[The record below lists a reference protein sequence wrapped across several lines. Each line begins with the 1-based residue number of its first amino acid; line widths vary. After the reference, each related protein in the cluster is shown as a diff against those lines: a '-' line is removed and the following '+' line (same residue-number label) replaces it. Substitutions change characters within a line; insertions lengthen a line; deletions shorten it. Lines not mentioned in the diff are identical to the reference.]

1 MDAGYLKLL
10 ITLNNSLPL
19 EDYPKSLSVFLSDK
33 NTWQSIGEFSVLQ
46 PKLFSF
52 PFVTN
57 QHDGYTIKA
66 TSHVTHYHQGL
77 NNVTSCQT
85 KLLKSANC
93 SKICYPIRFNYI
105 YDLESC
111 QSIHETFC
119 VDNFMTL
126 NNINC
131 LPPKQLIEYQGE
143 SRYDGG
149 HLRNKTSLQIGVTFE
164 VAKKEVKEEVYVL
177 STREYIGSIGGSLG
191 LFLGFSFYTFTTD
204 LLDRIVS
211 RF

>member
-1 MDAGYLKLL
+1 M
-10 ITLNNSLPL
+10 
-19 EDYPKSLSVFLSDK
+19 KSIREQSFNLFLSRSS
-33 NTWQSIGEFSVLQ
+33 QMSGVSSISPELQFSEMDIQTDVVYYSFHFLVNVYLLPGE
-46 PKLFSF
+46 LFI
-52 PFVTN
+52 P
-57 QHDGYTIKA
+57 
-66 TSHVTHYHQGL
+66 SHNL
-77 NNVTSCQT
+77 
-85 KLLKSANC
+85 
-93 SKICYPIRFNYI
+93 
-105 YDLESC
+105 
-111 QSIHETFC
+111 SIAETFC
-119 VDNFMTL
+119 MDNFMIL
-126 NNINC
+126 SNINC

-149 HLRNKTSLQIGVTFE
+149 HIRNKTSLQIGVTFE

>member
-1 MDAGYLKLL
+1 MDNGYLKLL

-19 EDYPKSLSVFLSDK
+19 EDIPKSLSVFLSDT
-33 NTWQSIGEFSVLQ
+33 NTWQSIGEFSILQ

-66 TSHVTHYHQGL
+66 TSHLTYYHQGL

-85 KLLKSANC
+85 KLLQSANC
-93 SKICYPIRFNYI
+93 SKVCFPIRFNYI
-105 YDLESC
+105 YDLEPC

-119 VDNFMTL
+119 VDNFMKS

-131 LPPKQLIEYQGE
+131 LVPKQLIEYHGE
-143 SRYDGG
+143 SRYDDG
-149 HLRNKTSLQIGVTFE
+149 HNRNKTSLQIGVTFE

-177 STREYIGSIGGSLG
+177 GAREYIGSIGGSLG
-191 LFLGFSFYTFTTD
+191 LFLGFSFYTFFID
-204 LLDRIVS
+204 VLGLILDR
-211 RF
+211 F